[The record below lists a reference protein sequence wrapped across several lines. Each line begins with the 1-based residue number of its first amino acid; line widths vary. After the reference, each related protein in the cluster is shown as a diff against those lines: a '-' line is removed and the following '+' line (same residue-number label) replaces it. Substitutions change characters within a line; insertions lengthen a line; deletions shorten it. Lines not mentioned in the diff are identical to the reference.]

1 MVPACH
7 KLAWMKDVQMSNL
20 GLRKVK
26 QETTAPQ
33 MILIHQTTQHEKQ
46 KHCKPNSSRYHH
58 NTARWDFVCRITGQQ
73 KNKLKFW
80 FVGNFKV
87 PAELRS

>member
-7 KLAWMKDVQMSNL
+7 KLAWIKDVYMSSL

-33 MILIHQTTQHEKQ
+33 MILFHQTT
-46 KHCKPNSSRYHH
+46 
-58 NTARWDFVCRITGQQ
+58 
-73 KNKLKFW
+73 
-80 FVGNFKV
+80 
-87 PAELRS
+87 